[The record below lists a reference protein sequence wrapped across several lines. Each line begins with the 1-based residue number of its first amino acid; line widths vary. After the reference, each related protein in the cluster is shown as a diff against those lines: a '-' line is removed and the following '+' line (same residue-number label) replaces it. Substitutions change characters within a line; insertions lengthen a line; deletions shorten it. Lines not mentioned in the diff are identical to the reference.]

1 MPTSGAEDAMS
12 GHTGEPADRYG
23 RARDEKEPGAHSGA
37 ESQARERTV
46 PGTAGAKEGYQPD
59 SGTTAGEPLRGVEA
73 GDRRR
78 DDRPRGGEEDTSD
91 G

>member
-1 MPTSGAEDAMS
+1 MS
-12 GHTGEPADRYG
+12 AHTGEPADRYG

-37 ESQARERTV
+37 ESQAHERTV
-46 PGTAGAKEGYQPD
+46 PGTASAKEGYQPD
-59 SGTTAGEPLRGVEA
+59 TGTTAGEPLRGVEA

-78 DDRPRGGEEDTSD
+78 EDDRPRGGEEDRSD